1 MVKKLTDTQLI
12 ILSNASQRDDRVV
25 LPLPDEIKL
34 AGAARTKSLQALIK
48 RGVIEEVDCT
58 PDWQEREI
66 DEPKVLRITDAGLAE
81 LGIWAAASAS
91 TKQEAEIK
99 APKKGRKTEVIL
111 KLMRRKQGA
120 TVQALQEATSWQ
132 PHSVRAALTGLRK
145 KGIDIARDKNGKGE
159 TIYRA
164 GA

>member
-1 MVKKLTDTQLI
+1 MAKKLTDSQLV
-12 ILSNASQRDDRVV
+12 ILSNSAQRDDGLI
-25 LPLPDEIKL
+25 LPLPDGL
-34 AGAARTKSLQALIK
+34 TLVGGARTKCLQTLID
-48 RGVIEEVDCT
+48 RGYIEEIGGA
-58 PDWQEREI
+58 PDWQDR
-66 DEPKVLRITDAGLAE
+66 DGDDPKALRITAAGLEA
-81 LGIWAAASAS
+81 LGIATPAPATEKAPP
-91 TKQEAEIK
+91 EPK
-99 APKKGRKTEVIL
+99 APKKGGKTDAIL

-120 TVQALQEATSWQ
+120 TVPALQDATGWQ

>member
-1 MVKKLTDTQLI
+1 MAKKLTDTQLI
-12 ILSNASQRDDRVV
+12 ILSTASQREDRAV
-25 LPLPDEIKL
+25 LPLSDDIKL
-34 AGAARTKSLQALIK
+34 AGSVRTKSLQALIK
-48 RGVIEEVDCT
+48 RGVIEEVDGT
-58 PDWQEREI
+58 PDWLGRET

-81 LGIWAAASAS
+81 LGIGAPSETVPNQA
-91 TKQEAEIK
+91 KPK
-99 APKKGRKTEVIL
+99 APAGRGKTEAIL

-120 TVQALQEATSWQ
+120 TIPALQDATGWQ

-164 GA
+164 SA